1 MQNGEDS
8 HRHPV
13 PVMDAIRAR
22 PVLRT
27 DAPPDSGYGNE
38 RVLSA
43 ASTWE
48 IAIKYS
54 LGKLELPE
62 PPSQF
67 IPSRMAL
74 TLTSSMAVE
83 IAHTFLVSRLPFHHR
98 DLFDRLLT
106 AQAQLEKLPLLT
118 ADDVFEKYDVEI
130 IRP

>member
-1 MQNGEDS
+1 VD
-8 HRHPV
+8 
-13 PVMDAIRAR
+13 
-22 PVLRT
+22 T
-27 DAPPDSGYGNE
+27 GNE

-74 TLTSSMAVE
+74 TLTSSLAVE
-83 IAHTFLVSRLPFHHR
+83 LGHTFHVAALPFHHR
-98 DLFDRLLT
+98 DPFDRLLI
-106 AQAQLEKLPLLT
+106 AQAQLENLPILT
-118 ADDVFEKYDVEI
+118 ADDVFEQYDVEI